1 MTTVMEMI
9 RTRENTENQG
19 DDTHGGTD
27 LDLVG
32 HFYHETTSEDGR
44 SMLSN
49 GSFDSLQCLQAKF
62 FQMNYEIIFDSFQD
76 VEKL

>member
-1 MTTVMEMI
+1 MEMI

-44 SMLSN
+44 SLLSD
-49 GSFDSLQCLQAKF
+49 GCVDSLHFAMF
-62 FQMNYEIIFDSFQD
+62 SGEIFSN
-76 VEKL
+76 EL

>member
-1 MTTVMEMI
+1 MI

-49 GSFDSLQCLQAKF
+49 GCFDSLQCLQAKF
-62 FQMNYEIIFDSFQD
+62 FQMNYELLFASFQD